1 MTPDEQTQGDSHVPA
16 TFEQRRR
23 RMIYEDIYRRGVTD
37 PRVLKAM
44 DEVPRERF
52 LPMDLSEAAYEDRA
66 LPIAGGQTISQP
78 YIVAYMTE
86 RLELTPQSR
95 VLEIGTGTG
104 YQTAVLARLAGHVC
118 TIERLDTLHRQAA
131 GTLGALGVVNVQFV
145 CGDGT
150 LGLPSE
156 APFDRILVTAG
167 APEIPRALLQQ
178 LADGGVLVAP
188 IGGEVEQ
195 RIVHVRRL
203 GGRTHETT
211 LIPVRFVRLIGSE
224 GWPAD

>member
-1 MTPDEQTQGDSHVPA
+1 MTPNERTGADSDAHE
-16 TFEQRRR
+16 TFDQRRR

-52 LPMDLSEAAYEDRA
+52 LPPELREAAYEDRA

-78 YIVAYMTE
+78 FIVAYMTE

-104 YQTAVLARLAGHVC
+104 YQTAVLARLAAHVC
-118 TIERLDTLHRQAA
+118 SIERLEGLHLQAA
-131 GTLGALGVVNVQFV
+131 GTLEALGVGNVRLV
-145 CGDGT
+145 RGDGS
-150 LGLPSE
+150 LGCPTE
-156 APFDRILVTAG
+156 APFDRILITAG
-167 APEIPRALLQQ
+167 APEVPPSLLQQ

-203 GGRTHETT
+203 GARTVETT

-224 GWPAD
+224 GWSAD

>member
-1 MTPDEQTQGDSHVPA
+1 MTPDEKTQADSIAHE
-16 TFEQRRR
+16 TFVERRR

-37 PRVLKAM
+37 PRVLRVV

-52 LPMDLSEAAYEDRA
+52 LPAELCEAAYEDRA

-86 RLELTPQSR
+86 RLELTSQSR
-95 VLEIGTGTG
+95 VLEVGTGTG
-104 YQTAVLARLAGHVC
+104 YQTAVLARLAAQVWS
-118 TIERLDTLHRQAA
+118 IERLESLHLQAVRTLE
-131 GTLGALGVVNVQFV
+131 ALGMVNVRLV

-150 LGLPSE
+150 LGLPQE
-156 APFDRILVTAG
+156 APFDRIIITAG
-167 APEIPRALLQQ
+167 APEVPRALVQQ

-203 GGRTHETT
+203 GARTVETT
-211 LIPVRFVRLIGSE
+211 LIPVRFVRLIGNE